1 TSGCRFGPQSLNVA
15 IKQMTCV
22 SGFRALPP
30 TARPTSRRPI
40 PERYARN
47 AASYLE
53 RVRMQW
59 AKLLIRVAGD
69 ARVRRCGVADNKS
82 RFLSTRTSC
91 VPLAQW
97 RLAPVAKFDLH

>member
-1 TSGCRFGPQSLNVA
+1 MLR
-15 IKQMTCV
+15 
-22 SGFRALPP
+22 P

-40 PERYARN
+40 PERYTKN

-53 RVRMQW
+53 RVRMRW
-59 AKLLIRVAGD
+59 TKLLIRVAGD

-91 VPLAQW
+91 FPLAQW
-97 RLAPVAKFDLH
+97 RLAPVAKFDLHWPATANPEKDGNAHLSHRNNRT